1 MPDTFLKDPN
11 ATDKF
16 HVVWCTLSTGLN
28 DGSAADKGKLQSATI
43 SSSAWTV
50 PSGITK
56 EADDTDAVSIQG
68 VTYGV
73 DTVANISLSGG
84 TAGSEYDLVNRVVTS
99 DARTLDKTITIKV
112 EER

>member
-28 DGSAADKGKLQSATI
+28 DGTAADEGKLQGATI
-43 SSSAWTV
+43 STSTWTV
-50 PSGITK
+50 STGITK
-56 EADDTDAVSIQG
+56 EADDTDSVTIQG

-73 DTVANISLSGG
+73 DTVANISLSSGS
-84 TAGSEYDLVNRVVTS
+84 AGSEYELVNRVTTS